1 MSGSSIIKQKGGYQ
15 VALNPLITMI
25 TSEEETIYK
34 MKTYDITVKAHQS
47 TGIVPVT
54 TYWIGEEDV
63 TSAVLK
69 LRLSPQSPSEYVEDY
84 EAWQT
89 MLFAKEQQAIQAL
102 YEFST
107 IEPTLTKPYQ
117 RLLWPVVLATL
128 VLAPIILVALLTR

>member
-1 MSGSSIIKQKGGYQ
+1 M
-15 VALNPLITMI
+15 ALNPLITMI

-84 EAWQT
+84 EEWQT

-117 RLLWPVVLATL
+117 RLLWPAVLAAL

>member
-1 MSGSSIIKQKGGYQ
+1 M
-15 VALNPLITMI
+15 ALNPLITMI

-84 EAWQT
+84 EEWQT

-117 RLLWPVVLATL
+117 RLLWPVVLAAL

>member
-1 MSGSSIIKQKGGYQ
+1 M
-15 VALNPLITMI
+15 ALNPLITMM

-117 RLLWPVVLATL
+117 RLLWPVVLAAL

>member
-1 MSGSSIIKQKGGYQ
+1 M
-15 VALNPLITMI
+15 ALNPLITMI

-69 LRLSPQSPSEYVEDY
+69 LRLSPQSPSSYVEDY
-84 EAWQT
+84 DAWQS
-89 MLFAKEQQAIQAL
+89 MLFAKEQRAIQEL
-102 YEFST
+102 YEFAT

-117 RLLWPVVLATL
+117 RILWPIVLMTV
-128 VLAPIILVALLTR
+128 VLAPIILVALLK